1 MIDDILKKYPNDV
14 RIVVKQFPLSFH
26 KQARKASLYALAADR
41 QGKYKEMS
49 DKIFENYR
57 NLKSNEDLPR
67 QYAQELGLDMV
78 KFDKDMQDPALEA
91 RINKEM
97 NQMKQSGIPRMS
109 VPKFLINGKEP
120 QGGRNLENFSAIIDV
135 ELTNKSGCK
144 EDVCISIINHNRQNK
159 TFDIYMINQKP
170 VAGFQCDLAGIN
182 IIGADGGLLQ
192 KNQYQ
197 TSNSAD
203 RILSFNMQG
212 ILIPIGEGILTT
224 ISYSNPINEVCMTEI
239 IFASN
244 GGVKLTNNIPN
255 CLK

>member
-14 RIVVKQFPLSFH
+14 RVVVKQFPLSFH

-67 QYAQELGLDMV
+67 QYAEELGLDMV

-120 QGGRNLENFSAIIDV
+120 SGGRNLESFSSIID
-135 ELTNKSGCK
+135 
-144 EDVCISIINHNRQNK
+144 
-159 TFDIYMINQKP
+159 
-170 VAGFQCDLAGIN
+170 AA
-182 IIGADGGLLQ
+182 
-192 KNQYQ
+192 
-197 TSNSAD
+197 
-203 RILSFNMQG
+203 
-212 ILIPIGEGILTT
+212 
-224 ISYSNPINEVCMTEI
+224 
-239 IFASN
+239 
-244 GGVKLTNNIPN
+244 
-255 CLK
+255 LKKKK